1 MPKKPNIKNEIK
13 KELTAITDTVDLD
26 MVNQQLD
33 LKGITKLDVSKK
45 TLTNIAKWALDGKS
59 EFEIRQNLELTLNE
73 WEYLLKTCPA
83 IVVVMQHST
92 AYADMIVGG
101 TLFQTAIGGK
111 KIKKKIPLK
120 VHKYEVVNGKSVIV
134 GEDYKMVEIEEE
146 TQPNP
151 YLLRFLAENKLSENF
166 GREKNDNSKEHD
178 DIVNAMTEDEI
189 NAIKEYKK

>member
-1 MPKKPNIKNEIK
+1 MKHFCKIHF
-13 KELTAITDTVDLD
+13 AILLISTVLLNGCGSRQEPAQTVINFTD
-26 MVNQQLD
+26 NSQLVQVVGD
-33 LKGITKLDVSKK
+33 NNNMAATTDV
-45 TLTNIAKWALDGKS
+45 
-59 EFEIRQNLELTLNE
+59 
-73 WEYLLKTCPA
+73 
-83 IVVVMQHST
+83 
-92 AYADMIVGG
+92 
-101 TLFQTAIGGK
+101 QTAIGGK

-151 YLLRFLAENKLSENF
+151 YLLKFLAENKLSENF